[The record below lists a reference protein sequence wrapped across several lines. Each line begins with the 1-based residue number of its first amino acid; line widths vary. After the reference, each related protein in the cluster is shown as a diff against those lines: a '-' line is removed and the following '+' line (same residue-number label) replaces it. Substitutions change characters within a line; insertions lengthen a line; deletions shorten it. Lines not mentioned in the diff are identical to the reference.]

1 MKRYVVGVLALGVAL
16 TSCSAGS
23 HVQEQK
29 PPQLVPTSALNK
41 LLLSTDEVNAV
52 MGTRSLTPHPV
63 DTVMADNRNLLPNLN
78 CLGVWQVGESA
89 IYGSGDGDNGWQGVR
104 RQTLRTPDTDTWGT
118 LAVQSVVY
126 YPTAEAA
133 GDFFAQSADRW
144 SKCAKHHVNITLND
158 QPLPKWLS
166 GDLGRTDTQLSMPIT
181 RGEGT
186 EVRACQH
193 VVERAAN
200 LIIDVEACKP
210 QTSPVTAAAEL
221 AAKIQAKLPG

>member
-23 HVQEQK
+23 HVQEHK

-52 MGTRSLTPHPV
+52 MGTGSLTPHPI

-104 RQTLRTPDTDTWGT
+104 RQTLRTPDTDAWDT

-166 GDLGRTDTQLSMPIT
+166 GDLGRTDTQLSMPII

>member
-1 MKRYVVGVLALGVAL
+1 LKRYVVGVLALGVAL

-23 HVQEQK
+23 HAQEHK
-29 PPQLVPTSALNK
+29 SPQLVPTSALNK

-52 MGTRSLTPHPV
+52 MGTRSLTPHSV

-104 RQTLRTPDTDTWGT
+104 RQTLRTPDTDTWDT

-221 AAKIQAKLPG
+221 AAKIQAKLPS

>member
-1 MKRYVVGVLALGVAL
+1 LKRYVVGVLALGVAL

-104 RQTLRTPDTDTWGT
+104 RQTLRTPDTDAWDT

>member
-1 MKRYVVGVLALGVAL
+1 LKRYVVGVLALGVAL

-23 HVQEQK
+23 HAQEHK

-52 MGTRSLTPHPV
+52 MGTGSLTPHPV

-104 RQTLRTPDTDTWGT
+104 RQTLRTPDTDTWDT

-133 GDFFAQSADRW
+133 GDFFAQSGDRW
-144 SKCAKHHVNITLND
+144 SKCANHHVNITLND

-186 EVRACQH
+186 ELRACQH

>member
-1 MKRYVVGVLALGVAL
+1 MKGYAIGMLALGVAL

-23 HVQEQK
+23 QAQEHK

-41 LLLSTDEVNAV
+41 LLLSTDEVDAV

-89 IYGSGDGDNGWQGVR
+89 IYGPSDGDNGWQGE
-104 RQTLRTPDTDTWGT
+104 RQQMLRTPDVDTWDT
-118 LAVQSVVY
+118 LAVQSVVF
-126 YPTAEAA
+126 YPTDEAA
-133 GDFFAQSADRW
+133 ARFFAQSAERW
-144 SKCAKHHVNITLND
+144 SKCANHHVNITLND
-158 QPLPKWLS
+158 KPLPKWSS
-166 GDLGRTDTQLSMPIT
+166 GDLGRTDTQLAMPIT
-181 RGEGT
+181 RGEGA
-186 EVRACQH
+186 EVRTCQH
-193 VVERAAN
+193 VLEHAAN

-221 AAKIQAKLPG
+221 AAKIQAKLPS